1 MQQIAEWLERFGLSE
16 YAQRFA
22 ENDIDFTILSDLT
35 DQDLEKIGIASLGH
49 RRKLLRA
56 IATLKNIEKGTS
68 AMAVGSSAA
77 PLTLDSAE
85 RRQVTVM
92 FSDLVDSTALS
103 ARMDP
108 EDLRELISAYQKC
121 VAETVHQFDG
131 FVARYMGDG
140 VLAYFGYPQA
150 HEDDAE
156 RAVRAGL
163 ELSGALAR
171 LNTRTS
177 LHTRI
182 GIATGLVVVGDL
194 IGSGD
199 TQERSMVGTTPN
211 IAARLQG
218 TAESDMVV
226 ICDST
231 RRIIGN
237 LFELEDLGPRNL
249 KGIAG
254 PVQARAV
261 LRPSSVASRFEALHA
276 TGMTALVG
284 RKEESELLL
293 RCWSKATNGE
303 GQVVLLSGE
312 AGIGKSRL
320 SAAIMELLA
329 DKPHTRLRYFCSP
342 QHTNSALHPIIG
354 QMERAAGLARDDS
367 VQAKL
372 DKLDALLQQSST
384 SAEDAALIA
393 EMLSLPNDGRYPVLE
408 LAPQHRR
415 ERMLDALIRQ
425 MEALSNSAPVLMAF
439 EDTHWA
445 DPTSLE
451 LLGRTVSKIT
461 GHRVLLIVSFRPEF
475 EPSWIGP
482 TQATVLTLNRLTPDQ
497 VDAMI
502 DQIIG
507 NKSLPPNIRRDI
519 VERTDG
525 IPLFVEE
532 MTKAVLEA
540 ECEGEARRTVA
551 MVPSPALAVPATL
564 HASLMARL
572 DRLGS
577 AKELAQIGAAI
588 GRQLSHVLL
597 AAVARKPDA
606 RLAAEL
612 DALIRAGLLFR
623 QGAPPDAT
631 YLFKHALVQDAAYN
645 MLLREP
651 RRELHAR
658 IAETLE
664 SRFSEIAE
672 NKPEILARHCS
683 EAGQIEKA
691 AALWGKAGLRSAQR
705 SALVEATE
713 QLRRALGL
721 IATLPGNPARRR
733 EEIKLQVALITPLL
747 HVSGYAAPETRVAVE
762 RARLLIEQAKA
773 LGEPPEDPLLL
784 FSVLYG
790 FWVANLVAFN
800 GDVMREL
807 AAQFLTLAEKESATG
822 PLMMGHRLMGLSLL
836 HTGDIADGRTHLD
849 RAIELYAPVE
859 HRPLATRFGQDIGA
873 ATLCW
878 RSLTFW
884 LLGYPEA
891 ALAETGHAL
900 KVGREIGHSA
910 TLMYV
915 LNFSTWTYIHCG
927 NYEAANALID
937 EFIVLKDQAASL
949 FWGAWGMMQRGCLSA
964 LTGKASDAVQTISSG
979 VQAMRSTG
987 TSMWMPVWLS
997 YLARTN
1003 TELSEFDEGRRCIG
1017 EAMTAMEATNETWYE
1032 AEVNRIAGEIALLS
1046 PGRDAAQA
1054 ETYFSRALAVA
1065 RKQQAKSWELR
1076 AAMSLARLWR
1086 DQGKRQQARDVLSP
1100 IQGWFTEGLGTRDLK
1115 EAKVLLDRL
1124 AV

>member
-1 MQQIAEWLERFGLSE
+1 
-16 YAQRFA
+16 
-22 ENDIDFTILSDLT
+22 
-35 DQDLEKIGIASLGH
+35 
-49 RRKLLRA
+49 
-56 IATLKNIEKGTS
+56 
-68 AMAVGSSAA
+68 
-77 PLTLDSAE
+77 
-85 RRQVTVM
+85 
-92 FSDLVDSTALS
+92 
-103 ARMDP
+103 
-108 EDLRELISAYQKC
+108 
-121 VAETVHQFDG
+121 
-131 FVARYMGDG
+131 
-140 VLAYFGYPQA
+140 
-150 HEDDAE
+150 
-156 RAVRAGL
+156 
-163 ELSGALAR
+163 
-171 LNTRTS
+171 
-177 LHTRI
+177 
-182 GIATGLVVVGDL
+182 
-194 IGSGD
+194 
-199 TQERSMVGTTPN
+199 
-211 IAARLQG
+211 
-218 TAESDMVV
+218 
-226 ICDST
+226 
-231 RRIIGN
+231 
-237 LFELEDLGPRNL
+237 
-249 KGIAG
+249 
-254 PVQARAV
+254 
-261 LRPSSVASRFEALHA
+261 
-276 TGMTALVG
+276 
-284 RKEESELLL
+284 
-293 RCWSKATNGE
+293 
-303 GQVVLLSGE
+303 
-312 AGIGKSRL
+312 
-320 SAAIMELLA
+320 
-329 DKPHTRLRYFCSP
+329 
-342 QHTNSALHPIIG
+342 
-354 QMERAAGLARDDS
+354 
-367 VQAKL
+367 
-372 DKLDALLQQSST
+372 
-384 SAEDAALIA
+384 
-393 EMLSLPNDGRYPVLE
+393 
-408 LAPQHRR
+408 
-415 ERMLDALIRQ
+415 
-425 MEALSNSAPVLMAF
+425 
-439 EDTHWA
+439 
-445 DPTSLE
+445 
-451 LLGRTVSKIT
+451 
-461 GHRVLLIVSFRPEF
+461 
-475 EPSWIGP
+475 
-482 TQATVLTLNRLTPDQ
+482 
-497 VDAMI
+497 
-502 DQIIG
+502 
-507 NKSLPPNIRRDI
+507 
-519 VERTDG
+519 
-525 IPLFVEE
+525 
-532 MTKAVLEA
+532 
-540 ECEGEARRTVA
+540 
-551 MVPSPALAVPATL
+551 
-564 HASLMARL
+564 MARL

-588 GRQLSHVLL
+588 GRQFSHVLL

-631 YLFKHALVQDAAYN
+631 YLFKHALVQDAAYS

-997 YLARTN
+997 YLARAN